1 MKGQKKS
8 FYIGNL
14 RGFLLHT
21 VSSSNSFSRKTFLF
35 FLIYK
40 RKRAIPRHKDLLGLL
55 ERNDSTLINKKAFK
69 HPLEFQQKFES
80 QLFLIATSPFR
91 QRRGGGH
98 KRKKPGGALFS
109 QAFRASLSSPLRCL
123 TSVFGMVTGVTTAPS
138 PPDFFHGPMPSEH
151 WILSLNMLQPS
162 IF

>member
-1 MKGQKKS
+1 MQCHHQTHLAEK
-8 FYIGNL
+8 
-14 RGFLLHT
+14 R
-21 VSSSNSFSRKTFLF
+21 F
-35 FLIYK
+35 FLSLYIEGEESFLDK
-40 RKRAIPRHKDLLGLL
+40 RIFLGLL
-55 ERNDSTLINKKAFK
+55 ERNESPLIIKKTFK